1 MVSVDRVIHEPARLK
16 IMMVLFGVEWVDFPS
31 LCRMLGLTRGNLSA
45 HISCLERSRYV
56 QVKKSIVGR
65 VPHTQY
71 CLTKK
76 GARALTQYWA
86 AMDQIRKLGAVEP
99 NVSN

>member
-1 MVSVDRVIHEPARLK
+1 MVHVDRVIHEPVRLK
-16 IMMVLFGVEWVDFPS
+16 IMMVLSGVQWADFPS
-31 LCRMLGLTRGNLSA
+31 LCRTLGLTRGNLSA

-71 CLTKK
+71 CLTKAGRK
-76 GARALTQYWA
+76 ALAQYWIA
-86 AMDQIRKLGAVEP
+86 IDQIRELGKT
-99 NVSN
+99 